1 MGTSEIHF
9 GGLLKNTSSF
19 LFILAWREK
28 QCFQKKK
35 KILKTSL
42 DKNKT
47 NKQES
52 NKITKSDCIKKF

>member
-19 LFILAWREK
+19 VFILAWREK

-35 KILKTSL
+35 NP
-42 DKNKT
+42 KNKPR
-47 NKQES
+47 
-52 NKITKSDCIKKF
+52 

>member
-35 KILKTSL
+35 NPE
-42 DKNKT
+42 NKPR
-47 NKQES
+47 QEQ
-52 NKITKSDCIKKF
+52 NQ